1 MNKKTIY
8 LPIEIK
14 VRELTSFI
22 LLSLFAVEK
31 NYRIYL
37 GSKPAIRELI
47 EKKKKNLE
55 FLFLKVAWKQKIY

>member
-47 EKKKKNLE
+47 EKKKK
-55 FLFLKVAWKQKIY
+55 